1 MERNNGYG
9 EQIRGA
15 LAERGIISEL
25 VASSRVAHWAYGQTE
40 AAGGLTWLK
49 ADQMVPLLGG
59 WRDLLAVKLTDKAFL

>member
-1 MERNNGYG
+1 VERNNGYG

-25 VASSRVAHWAYGQTE
+25 AASIRVAQWAYGQTE

-59 WRDLLAVKLTDKAFL
+59 WRDLLPVNLP